1 MSDLAAIGG
10 FSPSSF
16 AMQGGRGMGPPDPS
30 KVADTLFSQLDSSGK
45 GSVSV
50 DDVTAALKKAGDTN
64 AVSDAKS
71 FVKTFDADGNGSVT
85 KSEVVDG
92 LSKLQQQAEAN
103 FAKFRLS
110 SRTGNDQSVN
120 STSSS
125 QGDSTGLKALFDSLL
140 SQQSGAASGTGSS
153 GQSDGSNTTSAS
165 QTTTTAQTDAS
176 SSTDAITL
184 KVLRLLAEAY
194 GAAQASSST
203 SSVSVQA

>member
-1 MSDLAAIGG
+1 
-10 FSPSSF
+10 
-16 AMQGGRGMGPPDPS
+16 MGPPDPS

-64 AVSDAKS
+64 AVNDAKS

-103 FAKFRLS
+103 FAKLRLS
-110 SRTGNDQSVN
+110 SSVGTDQSVN
-120 STSSS
+120 GGSSS

-140 SQQSGAASGTGSS
+140 SQQSGAASGNGSS
-153 GQSDGSNTTSAS
+153 GQSSGSSAASGS
-165 QTTTTAQTDAS
+165 QTTTTAQTDGS

-194 GAAQASSST
+194 GAGQASSST
-203 SSVSVQA
+203 SSVSIQA